1 MAHRIEQMPLDEL
14 MTRTHPKNPKR
25 HDVTQLV
32 RSLERFGFTQPVLLD
47 ERTGKIA
54 AGHGRVEALSL
65 MRSDEDAAPEGI
77 TVKRDAGWAVPVVR
91 GW

>member
-47 ERTGKIA
+47 
-54 AGHGRVEALSL
+54 
-65 MRSDEDAAPEGI
+65 
-77 TVKRDAGWAVPVVR
+77 
-91 GW
+91 